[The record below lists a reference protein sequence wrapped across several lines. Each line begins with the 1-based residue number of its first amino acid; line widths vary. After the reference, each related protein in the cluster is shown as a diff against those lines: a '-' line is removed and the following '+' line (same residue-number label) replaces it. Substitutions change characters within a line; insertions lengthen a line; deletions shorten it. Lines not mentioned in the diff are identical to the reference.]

1 MVSRRGACGLHHKKM
16 SISKH
21 RTVEHNIEEPWF
33 KKKRVKTRKKNK
45 LAKQAKKRN
54 RKK

>member
-1 MVSRRGACGLHHKKM
+1 M